1 MTYTPGG
8 PGATEYTGLTDTPA
22 NFTGKAGQHP
32 VVNVGESGLEFE
44 APPAIPAIPDEFL
57 DLIDTPATFTG
68 HGSKTVAVNVGES
81 ALEFITPVTGVT
93 TFTALTDTPANFTG
107 QTLKAVRVNVG
118 ETALEYYTPAGAS
131 TAKQF
136 MVVALS
142 DETTSIGAIATDV
155 MTFRMPAGI
164 LTSTPL
170 GVRISLNS
178 ATTTGLVTVDINVN
192 GATILSTKLTIDAT
206 EKTSVTAATPAVISA
221 ATITDDDI
229 ISVDIDGIGDGTAN
243 GLKLTLIYEDN
254 L

>member
-8 PGATEYTGLTDTPA
+8 PGATVYTGLTDTPANYTGKAGQHPVVNGGETGLDFEAPPAAGVTVFTGLTDTPA
-22 NFTGKAGQHP
+22 NFTGDG
-32 VVNVGESGLEFE
+32 
-44 APPAIPAIPDEFL
+44 
-57 DLIDTPATFTG
+57 
-68 HGSKTVAVNVGES
+68 
-81 ALEFITPVTGVT
+81 
-93 TFTALTDTPANFTG
+93 
-107 QTLKAVRVNVG
+107 LKAVRVNTG
-118 ETALEYYTPAGAS
+118 ETALEFFDAAGV
-131 TAKQF
+131 AKQF

-206 EKTSVTAATPAVISA
+206 EKTSVTAATAAVISA

-229 ISVDIDGIGDGTAN
+229 VSVDIDGVGDGTAN